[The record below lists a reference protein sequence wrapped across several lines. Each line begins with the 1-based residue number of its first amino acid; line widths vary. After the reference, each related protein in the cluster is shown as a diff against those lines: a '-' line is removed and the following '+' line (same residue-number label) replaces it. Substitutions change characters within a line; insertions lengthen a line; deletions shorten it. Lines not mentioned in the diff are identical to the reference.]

1 MNRFKAITLAILLF
15 AGCASH
21 GRSDVREFARQSLER
36 TQAAEKIL
44 DRLATTHDDDLL
56 REQFR
61 EPMEQLMR
69 RWERNDSARI
79 AYPSCAKAATILYRF
94 GSTLVRQPDPDWLS
108 DQRRKYTTAIAEC
121 RLSINRS

>member
-15 AGCASH
+15 AGGTSH
-21 GRSDVREFARQSLER
+21 GRTDVREFARQSLQR

-44 DRLATTHDDDLL
+44 DRLTTTYDEDLL

-79 AYPSCAKAATILYRF
+79 AYPSCAKAASILYRF
-94 GSTLVRQPDPDWLS
+94 GSALARQPDADWLS
-108 DQRRKYTTAIAEC
+108 DQRRKYAAAIGEC
-121 RLSINRS
+121 RLSINR